1 MLSLK
6 RHWKICLL
14 IASTLLVSVSCH
26 QRIKGESYSFVSS
39 SVPFGEND
47 YKKIT
52 SSNNAI
58 GFDLLE
64 KIEPNEDGNIF
75 ISPTSLV
82 MALSMV
88 YNGAVEDTKEEM
100 AKTLYID
107 GIDPDVLNQANA
119 SLGTKLYKD
128 TDKISLNI
136 ANSIWLNEEYQFDD
150 AFSQKNKDYYRASV
164 KKINP
169 TDHASVNQINDWVKR
184 ETNQKI
190 DQMVNG
196 PLDKNFVAL
205 LMNAIYFNGE
215 WKYAFESEEEKGY
228 FHLQDGDTKKVNRM
242 KLEEELLYL
251 ENDLFQAVKLPY
263 GDEEMSM
270 EIFLP
275 KDNYSVYELKKLFS
289 VHDWEE
295 YQSTF
300 MKKEGTVI
308 LSPFKVSYESF
319 LNQLLIEKG
328 MEKAFQPGKANF
340 AKMIQEDREIYID
353 EVKQKTFIEV
363 NEKGTEAAAATSVEM
378 KAVSAPI
385 DGPFY
390 MDVNRPFLF
399 TIKDEETNTIL
410 FIGVIA
416 NPTIEG

>member
-1 MLSLK
+1 
-6 RHWKICLL
+6 
-14 IASTLLVSVSCH
+14 
-26 QRIKGESYSFVSS
+26 
-39 SVPFGEND
+39 
-47 YKKIT
+47 
-52 SSNNAI
+52 
-58 GFDLLE
+58 
-64 KIEPNEDGNIF
+64 
-75 ISPTSLV
+75 
-82 MALSMV
+82 
-88 YNGAVEDTKEEM
+88 M

-196 PLDKNFVAL
+196 QLDKNFVAL

-295 YQSTF
+295 Y
-300 MKKEGTVI
+300 
-308 LSPFKVSYESF
+308 
-319 LNQLLIEKG
+319 
-328 MEKAFQPGKANF
+328 
-340 AKMIQEDREIYID
+340 
-353 EVKQKTFIEV
+353 
-363 NEKGTEAAAATSVEM
+363 
-378 KAVSAPI
+378 
-385 DGPFY
+385 
-390 MDVNRPFLF
+390 
-399 TIKDEETNTIL
+399 
-410 FIGVIA
+410 
-416 NPTIEG
+416 